1 MNLLFLGGAKR
12 VSIARAFK
20 ACENVKIFS
29 YELTPR
35 VPIAVEAEDIIVGKR
50 WTDFNIDSHLREVIS
65 SYSIDTVIPF
75 VDGAVAVAAHL
86 SDIVFA
92 PTSSVELSE
101 IMFDK
106 VKCDNLLRKLQ
117 LPVPDKYDGS
127 HQRYIAKP
135 RFGSASKGLIEFE
148 GESSLSES
156 TDYLVQEYISNRLE
170 ITVDC
175 YVEPISGRIC
185 AIIPRERVE
194 VTGGEV
200 TRTRTIHSNRITEL
214 VTQVLTLTK
223 LQGAITVQL
232 IHDLTT
238 DRLMVMEINPRLG
251 GGVVCSI
258 AAGANIPKMIL
269 NNARGLSADTIREYQ
284 DIEMVRYSQ
293 EVFFT

>member
-20 ACENVKIFS
+20 ACANVKIFS

-35 VPIAVEAEDIIVGKR
+35 VPIAVEAEDIIVGQR
-50 WTDFNIDSHLREVIS
+50 WTDSNIDSHLREIIS
-65 SYSIDTVIPF
+65 SYSIDAIIPF

-86 SDIVFA
+86 SDIVFS

-106 VKCDNLLRKLQ
+106 VKCDDYLRKLQ
-117 LPVPDKYDGS
+117 LPVPEKYDGS
-127 HQRYIAKP
+127 HRRYIAKP

-156 TDYLVQEYISNRLE
+156 TDYLVQEYISNRRE

-175 YVEPISGRIC
+175 YVEPVSAKIC
-185 AIIPRERVE
+185 AVIPRERIE

-200 TRTRTIHSNRITEL
+200 TRTRTIHSDRITEL

-223 LQGAITVQL
+223 LRGAVTVQL

-269 NNARGLSADTIREYQ
+269 NNARGLSADSIREYRN
-284 DIEMVRYSQ
+284 IEMVRYSQ
-293 EVFFT
+293 EVYFT